1 MSQGSNGQVAAE
13 SDGMPANK
21 VKFGV
26 SFPPT
31 HDIAGNTALQLER
44 DLELIELAERL
55 GFDEA
60 WVGEHMSIGY
70 EMIASPELFLAAA
83 SQRTSRIKLGTA
95 VSSLPYHHPFTLANR
110 IVDLDLISRG
120 RAMMGI
126 V

>member
-1 MSQGSNGQVAAE
+1 MTDSVNGTNGA
-13 SDGMPANK
+13 GMAPVPLNR

-26 SFPPT
+26 FIPPT
-31 HDIAGNTALQLER
+31 HDIAGNTTLQLQR
-44 DLELIELAERL
+44 DLDLIELAEKL

-110 IVDLDLISRG
+110 I
-120 RAMMGI
+120 M
-126 V
+126 